1 MRSGLAWVL
10 VGLSSLLTMSAAPG
24 PDKITVKLSN
34 FAFAPD
40 QLHLRANVPVLLRI
54 ENDSTGGHNF
64 SAPALFSASIF
75 PDSTPPTN
83 GKVEVGPKS
92 SMEIVLVPRV
102 PGTYRVEC
110 THFLHSLFG
119 MSGNIVVEP
128 PH

>member
-10 VGLSSLLTMSAAPG
+10 VGLMSLLTMSAAPG
-24 PDKITVKLSN
+24 PDIITVKLSN
-34 FAFAPD
+34 FAFAPG

-54 ENDSTGGHNF
+54 VNDSTGGHNF
-64 SAPALFSASIF
+64 SAPSLFSASIF
-75 PDSTPPTN
+75 PESTPPTN

-110 THFLHSLFG
+110 THFLHHLFG